1 MVTMS
6 DNHHAEENLPTNPS
20 HVVEDELQPAAG
32 GEFQKRNPTVFNP
45 LIQAIMGERFRFRT
59 EDQAIARLKRISY
72 QFDTLSGEE
81 ELPVTLW
88 IRGFMVTPEE
98 DKRGFLGNFAML
110 RTRQFE
116 DGAFTIY
123 ATKVEIDIVEHPRK
137 KRIRYTHP
145 NWGHPNLRK
154 VYAAEPYESVDAAR
168 WTLISL
174 HEEFPDI
181 SIPASENRL
190 FIIIYDKNLKAE
202 GRQPIQKIVLDIE
215 EQPDGT
221 AIIRW
226 RENFKPLKAGG
237 GQKMDAVV
245 AAIMAGR
252 SNG

>member
-1 MVTMS
+1 MS
-6 DNHHAEENLPTNPS
+6 HTHNTDEDQSVNVS

-32 GEFQKRNPTVFNP
+32 AEFQKRNPTVFNP
-45 LIQAIMGERFRFRT
+45 LLQAIMGERFRFRT
-59 EDQAIARLKRISY
+59 EEQAVARLKRIGS
-72 QFDTLSGEE
+72 QFDTLSGPD

-88 IRGFMVTPEE
+88 VRGFLVTPEE
-98 DKRGFLGNFAML
+98 DKRGYLGNFAML
-110 RTRQFE
+110 RTRQLE

-123 ATKVEIDIVEHPRK
+123 ATKVEIEITEHPRK

-168 WTLISL
+168 WTLVSL

-190 FIIIYDKNLKAE
+190 FIIIYDKSLKAE
-202 GRQPIQKIVLDIE
+202 GRQPIQKIVLDVE

-226 RENFKPLKAGG
+226 RENTKALKGG
-237 GQKMDAVV
+237 GGTKMDAVV